1 MVCNSAR
8 AAQLTPFD
16 SEANGGGVVGG
27 NGVSSSAGGGGDDGF
42 YEGRLPVH
50 SSDSSYSTHV
60 FTMDA
65 QTGAYTF
72 GYDTGNI

>member
-1 MVCNSAR
+1 MAWDVAR
-8 AAQLTPFD
+8 AGHLSPFD
-16 SEANGGGVVGG
+16 FETGGSTSI
-27 NGVSSSAGGGGDDGF
+27 SSSGDNNSF

-50 SSDSSYSTHV
+50 SSDSSFSTHV

-72 GYDTGNI
+72 GYDTGKNKTQSN